1 MTMKGMTKKTI
12 RESRTLLRS
21 MVTMTPMRTKMLL
34 MMLVMTEVNISFT
47 VSQSLVTRVTRRPMG
62 LSL

>member
-1 MTMKGMTKKTI
+1 
-12 RESRTLLRS
+12 
-21 MVTMTPMRTKMLL
+21 MLL